1 MRGKQ
6 RRFAYNEAADNV
18 IQPGKQ
24 LFEQIKGNW
33 RTDFFKN
40 NNPLVVELACGRGEY
55 TIGLAAEFPDKNFIG
70 VDIKGDR
77 LWKGSKTAYEKN
89 LPNVGFL
96 RTFIHSLDKFFAEDE
111 IDELWLTFPDPRPK
125 DRDERRR
132 LTNNRFLD
140 LYKPLLKEGAWVKF
154 KTDSTS
160 LFDYTLEV
168 LNERNDITDLVFTT
182 DLGNSELK
190 TDHFGIITHYEK
202 LFSEQGE
209 RIKYLKFRFR
219 SDS

>member
-6 RRFAYNEAADNV
+6 RRFAYNADAENV
-18 IQPGKQ
+18 IQPGKE
-24 LFEQIKGNW
+24 LFDEIKGNW
-33 RTDFFKN
+33 CKTFFKN

-55 TIGLAAEFPDKNFIG
+55 TIGLAQNFPNKNFIG

-77 LWKGSKTAYEKN
+77 LWKGSKTAYEQK
-89 LPNVGFL
+89 LHNVGFL
-96 RTFIHSLDKFFAEDE
+96 RTFIHALDNFFAVDELDE
-111 IDELWLTFPDPRPK
+111 IWLTFPDPRPK

-140 LYKPLLKEGAWVKF
+140 LYKPLLKEGGWFKF

-168 LNERNDITDLVFTT
+168 LAERKDIKDLVVTH
-182 DLGNSELK
+182 DLYNSELNAE
-190 TDHFGIITHYEK
+190 HYGIVTHYEK
-202 LFSEQGE
+202 LFFEQGE
-209 RIKYLKFRFR
+209 RIKYLKFRFGE
-219 SDS
+219 D